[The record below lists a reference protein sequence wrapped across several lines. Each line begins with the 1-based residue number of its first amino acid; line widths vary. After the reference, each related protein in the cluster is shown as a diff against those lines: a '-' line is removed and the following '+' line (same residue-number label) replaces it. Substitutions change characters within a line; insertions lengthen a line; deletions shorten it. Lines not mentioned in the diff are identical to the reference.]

1 MKKNFLKI
9 AGIISICIANQAFSW
24 HYNVTNLTDAPQWV
38 EGKYPGCRNDKFLL
52 GTDRT
57 QSVDAKECLLT
68 EIMVHDHRQVPYRS
82 SGQRYYKDFYIIG
95 PVEGEYLTGRFE

>member
-24 HYNVTNLTDAPQWV
+24 HFNVTNLTDIPQDV
-38 EGKYPGCRNDKFLL
+38 EAKYPGCRNDRFTL
-52 GTDRT
+52 GTDST
-57 QSVDAKECLLT
+57 KSVDAYECILGG
-68 EIMVHDHRQVPYRS
+68 IMVHNRRQLPY
-82 SGQRYYKDFYIIG
+82 SGPTRVHPEFYIIG